1 MEAKGFSMAIL
12 GDSKVGKTTL
22 CQSIVERPFNDKY
35 EATNGCEYYQ
45 KIYEDSRNNQMM
57 KIDIYCASG
66 DKKSQKLA
74 KYLYKDAVCIIIMFD
89 LNDLNTFYN
98 LRTYIENIRLNSVE
112 DPIYYLVGNSYNGQS
127 KVTDKMIQEFKK
139 ENDINDIKFQK
150 LSCKDRKNVKDL
162 LDDITKD
169 VLLSEKY

>member
-35 EATNGCEYYQ
+35 EPTNGCEYYQ

-98 LRTYIENIRLNSVE
+98 LSANNKLIIFLHLN
-112 DPIYYLVGNSYNGQS
+112 NH
-127 KVTDKMIQEFKK
+127 
-139 ENDINDIKFQK
+139 
-150 LSCKDRKNVKDL
+150 
-162 LDDITKD
+162 
-169 VLLSEKY
+169 